1 MTLGLVGQAHILRRI
16 HRMYFIVGTLVPAK
30 VCTGT
35 ATDLI
40 RLHSLI

>member
-16 HRMYFIVGTLVPAK
+16 HRMHFIVGTLIPAK
-30 VCTGT
+30 VCTCT

-40 RLHSLI
+40 RLHSL